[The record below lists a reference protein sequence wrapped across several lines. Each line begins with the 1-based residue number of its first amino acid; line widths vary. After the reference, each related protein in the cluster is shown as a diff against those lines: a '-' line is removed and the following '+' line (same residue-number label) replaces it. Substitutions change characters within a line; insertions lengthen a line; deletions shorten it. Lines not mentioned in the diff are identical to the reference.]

1 MSRLTAA
8 PAAVRRIP
16 IDALGTATPRL
27 SRLLGWAKVV
37 CACAALWAAPITVGA
52 QEGQRLGVGGL
63 QSTTSTPPLTP
74 PERLSPESLVSS
86 FHDDQGSR
94 SHFSGVQDVVA
105 WNWQRMLIAT
115 AAMVGA
121 VLLSLPLA
129 FIYLRT
135 RPPHEFD
142 SSVLFS
148 IVFLSATIAGI
159 MVVVQGSLARA
170 LSLAGVVGAVRFR
183 SSLKDSNDAV
193 YLLGAIAVGIA
204 AGSNELDVGVV
215 ISVLLS
221 VTLLLLWKA
230 RLDAM
235 NRAALSKDDD
245 PRHRHDHRD
254 KDDDPR
260 HGHDHR
266 DHESTEPSV
275 ERSTSTAAEGNGM
288 APLRMPELRPPV
300 LDRLGYI
307 VVDTEHAE
315 QTRLLVETFLEREA
329 KSWRLDGA
337 SPNGA
342 EYRDRYKH
350 ASGIATLMYLVRFR
364 KRSQPEAIVER
375 LKALGQSANFSVR
388 LETGNAFREQLA

>member
-1 MSRLTAA
+1 MSRVSLA
-8 PAAVRRIP
+8 
-16 IDALGTATPRL
+16 RL
-27 SRLLGWAKVV
+27 V
-37 CACAALWAAPITVGA
+37 CACALLWAAPITVRA
-52 QEGQRLGVGGL
+52 QEGQRLAVVGR
-63 QSTTSTPPLTP
+63 QSATSTPLSIPN
-74 PERLSPESLVSS
+74 ERPSPQSNVSS
-86 FHDDQGSR
+86 FQDDPPSP

-105 WNWQRMLIAT
+105 WNWARMVIAT

-230 RLDAM
+230 RLDHAS
-235 NRAALSKDDD
+235 RAVLSKDDD
-245 PRHRHDHRD
+245 PRHEHDHRHPD
-254 KDDDPR
+254 
-260 HGHDHR
+260 
-266 DHESTEPSV
+266 STEHSV
-275 ERSTSTAAEGNGM
+275 ERSTSTAVESNGT
-288 APLRMPELRPPV
+288 APLGMPQRSPA

-307 VVDTEHAE
+307 VIETEHSE
-315 QTRLLVETFLEREA
+315 QTRLLVETFLERET

-337 SPNGA
+337 SPH
-342 EYRDRYKH
+342 RSRHKH
-350 ASGIATLMYLVRFR
+350 ASGTATLMYLVRFR

-375 LKALGQSANFSVR
+375 LKAVGQSANFSVR
-388 LETGNAFREQLA
+388 LETGNAFGEQVA

>member
-1 MSRLTAA
+1 MSPVIAA
-8 PAAVRRIP
+8 
-16 IDALGTATPRL
+16 GTL
-27 SRLLGWAKVV
+27 V
-37 CACAALWAAPITVGA
+37 CACAPLWAAPITVGA
-52 QEGQRLGVGGL
+52 QEGQRLTVVGL
-63 QSTTSTPPLTP
+63 QSATSTPLPTP
-74 PERLSPESLVSS
+74 TERVSPQSTVS
-86 FHDDQGSR
+86 FRDDQPIR
-94 SHFSGVQDVVA
+94 SHFSRVQDVVA
-105 WNWQRMLIAT
+105 WDWERMLVAT

-221 VTLLLLWKA
+221 ITLLLLWKA
-230 RLDAM
+230 RVEHRSKAGLV
-235 NRAALSKDDD
+235 KDDN
-245 PRHRHDHRD
+245 
-254 KDDDPR
+254 PR
-260 HGHDHR
+260 HGHNHHHHD
-266 DHESTEPSV
+266 STEASV
-275 ERSTSTAAEGNGM
+275 EGSASTAAEGNGT
-288 APLRMPELRPPV
+288 APLGMRERPPA
-300 LDRLGYI
+300 LHRLGYI
-307 VVDTEHAE
+307 VVETEHSE
-315 QTRLLVETFLEREA
+315 QTRLLVETFLERET

-337 SPNGA
+337 SPS
-342 EYRDRYKH
+342 RDRHKH
-350 ASGIATLMYLVRFR
+350 ASGIATLMLARTQGLF
-364 KRSQPEAIVER
+364 P
-375 LKALGQSANFSVR
+375 ALWGIF
-388 LETGNAFREQLA
+388 GNADAGRVYVDGSSPGGWHSGVGGGVWAALLDRANTVSTGITKSHDQTVFYVGLGFPF

>member
-1 MSRLTAA
+1 ML
-8 PAAVRRIP
+8 P
-16 IDALGTATPRL
+16 
-27 SRLLGWAKVV
+27 RLLGSAKLV
-37 CACAALWAAPITVGA
+37 CACAPLWAAPITFGA
-52 QEGQRLGVGGL
+52 QEGQRLAVVGL
-63 QSTTSTPPLTP
+63 QSTTSTPLSTR
-74 PERLSPESLVSS
+74 PERPSPQSIVSS
-86 FHDDQGSR
+86 LEDDQASR

-105 WNWQRMLIAT
+105 WNWERMLVAT

-135 RPPHEFD
+135 RPAHEFD

-221 VTLLLLWKA
+221 VTLILLWKA
-230 RLDAM
+230 RLDAK
-235 NRAALSKDDD
+235 NRAVLL
-245 PRHRHDHRD
+245 

-260 HGHDHR
+260 HGHEHRDHR
-266 DHESTEPSV
+266 DHDSTEPSV
-275 ERSTSTAAEGNGM
+275 ERSTSTAAERNGT
-288 APLRMPELRPPV
+288 APLEPERSPAP
-300 LDRLGYI
+300 DRRGYI
-307 VVDTEHAE
+307 VLETEHAE
-315 QTRLLVETFLEREA
+315 QTRLLVETFLERET

-337 SPNGA
+337 SRNGA
-342 EYRDRYKH
+342 NRERHKY
-350 ASGIATLMYLVRFR
+350 AGGIATLMYLVRFR

-375 LKALGQSANFSVR
+375 LKALGESANFSVR
-388 LETGNAFREQLA
+388 LETGNAFGEQLA